1 MRKLTCMRMSAK
13 MTILFSVIAAC
24 MIAVN
29 SVLATLSEIRN
40 ILLYEEDNLN
50 AMASKIVAAFEQNIT
65 VMGYALEGLK
75 QDNDFMAALN
85 TIYTLG
91 EDMETT
97 SEYHQAQ
104 NTLSAALFHEP
115 LNDYFYR
122 INVLTM
128 DGFYLSSRYETIGLL
143 ENYSDELRTVMH
155 RLPYLNERNRGL
167 SQKTLVRPHID
178 PWFVARRISIYTL
191 MSPAVYHGKQIG
203 FVEVNALSTDLFD
216 IFSSN
221 DMAGFRATA
230 YDADGRL
237 FHRSFDDT
245 IDYSAA
251 EYGSMTE
258 CSDKNGD
265 TYYVVKEHCSWL
277 GFDIYAAQRT
287 AVFESS
293 IHSVILHHVLVSL
306 LVLFIAEVFIILSS
320 HQLSRS
326 ILRLTRKV
334 SQLSDPAAI
343 AERPLL
349 PEEMPKVTNPRDVEM
364 RELED
369 VFDKQVM
376 ELKTAMRN
384 DAELRE
390 SNLRSRLNAL
400 QAQINPHFLFNTLNT
415 IASFTRTDPLRAREL
430 LREFSSFY
438 RATLD
443 NSGSL
448 IPVSREVAQTKR
460 YLTFEKARFGEDRV
474 LATFDVSEDVE
485 DTLVPAFVIQ
495 PIVENAVRHGMGDD
509 DALRIDVTVHQ
520 DGEDAI
526 LIAVADNGVG
536 MDEGTAARLFD
547 ERSARPDASS
557 PQGGG
562 AGVAMHN
569 ISERIHRFYGPHS
582 YTRVESAPGKGTK
595 VLLHLDLS
603 ESIFDIQE

>member
-1 MRKLTCMRMSAK
+1 MVKKRFDGWL
-13 MTILFSVIAAC
+13 IV
-24 MIAVN
+24 
-29 SVLATLSEIRN
+29 SVL
-40 ILLYEEDNLN
+40 
-50 AMASKIVAAFEQNIT
+50 
-65 VMGYALEGLK
+65 
-75 QDNDFMAALN
+75 
-85 TIYTLG
+85 
-91 EDMETT
+91 
-97 SEYHQAQ
+97 
-104 NTLSAALFHEP
+104 
-115 LNDYFYR
+115 
-122 INVLTM
+122 
-128 DGFYLSSRYETIGLL
+128 
-143 ENYSDELRTVMH
+143 
-155 RLPYLNERNRGL
+155 
-167 SQKTLVRPHID
+167 
-178 PWFVARRISIYTL
+178 
-191 MSPAVYHGKQIG
+191 
-203 FVEVNALSTDLFD
+203 
-216 IFSSN
+216 
-221 DMAGFRATA
+221 
-230 YDADGRL
+230 
-237 FHRSFDDT
+237 
-245 IDYSAA
+245 
-251 EYGSMTE
+251 
-258 CSDKNGD
+258 
-265 TYYVVKEHCSWL
+265 
-277 GFDIYAAQRT
+277 
-287 AVFESS
+287 
-293 IHSVILHHVLVSL
+293 L

-569 ISERIHRFYGPHS
+569 ISERIHRFFGPHS

>member
-1 MRKLTCMRMSAK
+1 MEVAGLTKEKIFGIVIHTIAWGLLFCSPFLFAYGDNASVSLERYVGFVIMPLTFMTVFYGNYGILTPRLLFRKRLGRF
-13 MTILFSVIAAC
+13 ILANLLLIAAVLLIQHIWHEMC
-24 MIAVN
+24 HLYIETEPPRENRGDPPPVYFFIAW
-29 SVLATLSEIRN
+29 
-40 ILLYEEDNLN
+40 N
-50 AMASKIVAAFEQNIT
+50 AMLMALTVGLAVAIRMTGNW
-65 VMGYALEGLK
+65 
-75 QDNDFMAALN
+75 
-85 TIYTLG
+85 
-91 EDMETT
+91 
-97 SEYHQAQ
+97 
-104 NTLSAALFHEP
+104 
-115 LNDYFYR
+115 YR
-122 INVLTM
+122 IEAEKQQIEKERTQA
-128 DGFYLSSRYETIGLL
+128 
-143 ENYSDELRTVMH
+143 EL
-155 RLPYLNERNRGL
+155 
-167 SQKTLVRPHID
+167 
-178 PWFVARRISIYTL
+178 
-191 MSPAVYHGKQIG
+191 
-203 FVEVNALSTDLFD
+203 
-216 IFSSN
+216 
-221 DMAGFRATA
+221 
-230 YDADGRL
+230 
-237 FHRSFDDT
+237 
-245 IDYSAA
+245 
-251 EYGSMTE
+251 
-258 CSDKNGD
+258 KNL
-265 TYYVVKEHCSWL
+265 K
-277 GFDIYAAQRT
+277 
-287 AVFESS
+287 
-293 IHSVILHHVLVSL
+293 
-306 LVLFIAEVFIILSS
+306 
-320 HQLSRS
+320 
-326 ILRLTRKV
+326 
-334 SQLSDPAAI
+334 SQL
-343 AERPLL
+343 
-349 PEEMPKVTNPRDVEM
+349 
-364 RELED
+364 
-369 VFDKQVM
+369 
-376 ELKTAMRN
+376 
-384 DAELRE
+384 
-390 SNLRSRLNAL
+390 
-400 QAQINPHFLFNTLNT
+400 NPHFLFNTLNT

>member
-1 MRKLTCMRMSAK
+1 
-13 MTILFSVIAAC
+13 MTENTSPEHEGSRCPQSFEGMTQGSYRAGMLDANEALRLLAALVVFSMVGFFGYAILNGVET
-24 MIAVN
+24 V
-29 SVLATLSEIRN
+29 TT
-40 ILLYEEDNLN
+40 
-50 AMASKIVAAFEQNIT
+50 VAA
-65 VMGYALEGLK
+65 
-75 QDNDFMAALN
+75 
-85 TIYTLG
+85 
-91 EDMETT
+91 
-97 SEYHQAQ
+97 
-104 NTLSAALFHEP
+104 
-115 LNDYFYR
+115 
-122 INVLTM
+122 
-128 DGFYLSSRYETIGLL
+128 
-143 ENYSDELRTVMH
+143 
-155 RLPYLNERNRGL
+155 
-167 SQKTLVRPHID
+167 LV
-178 PWFVARRISIYTL
+178 
-191 MSPAVYHGKQIG
+191 
-203 FVEVNALSTDLFD
+203 
-216 IFSSN
+216 
-221 DMAGFRATA
+221 
-230 YDADGRL
+230 
-237 FHRSFDDT
+237 
-245 IDYSAA
+245 
-251 EYGSMTE
+251 
-258 CSDKNGD
+258 
-265 TYYVVKEHCSWL
+265 
-277 GFDIYAAQRT
+277 
-287 AVFESS
+287 
-293 IHSVILHHVLVSL
+293 L
-306 LVLFIAEVFIILSS
+306 LVCFTLAFIYVFFSPDTL
-320 HQLSRS
+320 RS
-326 ILRLTRKV
+326 QYTEQTLAVASGMLEDITGGLTRE
-334 SQLSDPAAI
+334 S
-343 AERPLL
+343 AEEICRRLL
-349 PEEMPKVTNPRDVEM
+349 PETRAMTIAVTDREKVLACVGELADDFPAGSPIHTPTTRYVIEHGIVQSFTSDMDVRGERGSRRSIPAGIIAPLKIRGRAVGALKFYYRSPRHVNRTQYALASGFAELLSTQLTVS
-364 RELED
+364 ELER
-369 VFDKQVM
+369 Q
-376 ELKTAMRN
+376 
-384 DAELRE
+384 AELTARAE
-390 SNLRSRLNAL
+390 VRAL

>member
-1 MRKLTCMRMSAK
+1 MIDRRAQRDSSISIFRIIAVACAICVLVYFIFALVTGIEPIA
-13 MTILFSVIAAC
+13 TVIACALLC
-24 MIAVN
+24 IFLCIFIFLTLNPDSVRSQYTEETLSVASAMLEDIKGGLTQESARLVCRRILPETRAMTVAITDEGN
-29 SVLATLSEIRN
+29 VLACAGEFEEKLLPDSPIHTLATRYVIEHG
-40 ILLYEEDNLN
+40 
-50 AMASKIVAAFEQNIT
+50 IVQSFNRMVDVVGSDGSHNQVPAGIIAPIKVGDRT
-65 VMGYALEGLK
+65 VGTLKFYYKTPRAVDRTQYAL
-75 QDNDFMAALN
+75 A
-85 TIYTLG
+85 
-91 EDMETT
+91 
-97 SEYHQAQ
+97 S
-104 NTLSAALFHEP
+104 
-115 LNDYFYR
+115 
-122 INVLTM
+122 
-128 DGFYLSSRYETIGLL
+128 GFAEI
-143 ENYSDELRTVMH
+143 
-155 RLPYLNERNRGL
+155 
-167 SQKTLVRPHID
+167 
-178 PWFVARRISIYTL
+178 
-191 MSPAVYHGKQIG
+191 
-203 FVEVNALSTDLFD
+203 LSTQLA
-216 IFSSN
+216 IHELEVQKEL
-221 DMAGFRATA
+221 TA
-230 YDADGRL
+230 R
-237 FHRSFDDT
+237 
-245 IDYSAA
+245 
-251 EYGSMTE
+251 
-258 CSDKNGD
+258 
-265 TYYVVKEHCSWL
+265 
-277 GFDIYAAQRT
+277 
-287 AVFESS
+287 
-293 IHSVILHHVLVSL
+293 
-306 LVLFIAEVFIILSS
+306 AEV
-320 HQLSRS
+320 R
-326 ILRLTRKV
+326 
-334 SQLSDPAAI
+334 
-343 AERPLL
+343 
-349 PEEMPKVTNPRDVEM
+349 
-364 RELED
+364 
-369 VFDKQVM
+369 
-376 ELKTAMRN
+376 
-384 DAELRE
+384 
-390 SNLRSRLNAL
+390 AL

-495 PIVENAVRHGMGDD
+495 PIVENAVRHGMSDD

>member
-1 MRKLTCMRMSAK
+1 MQWRGSLAALFIAMGCVSKKGMTVDLNRLILGKSYNSTKVFRTAQHVVQAILLGIVVPLLILLLIWDLTDNPNPVPAVV
-13 MTILFSVIAAC
+13 VIAGLVMLCFFFSYVFVVPDDLTSSATDRT
-24 MIAVN
+24 
-29 SVLATLSEIRN
+29 LAI
-40 ILLYEEDNLN
+40 
-50 AMASKIVAAFEQNIT
+50 ASKIFAYT
-65 VMGYALEGLK
+65 SRGLTPE
-75 QDNDFMAALN
+75 AAL
-85 TIYTLG
+85 G
-91 EDMETT
+91 A
-97 SEYHQAQ
+97 S
-104 NTLSAALFHEP
+104 
-115 LNDYFYR
+115 
-122 INVLTM
+122 
-128 DGFYLSSRYETIGLL
+128 
-143 ENYSDELRTVMH
+143 
-155 RLPYLNERNRGL
+155 
-167 SQKTLVRPHID
+167 K
-178 PWFVARRISIYTL
+178 
-191 MSPAVYHGKQIG
+191 
-203 FVEVNALSTDLFD
+203 
-216 IFSSN
+216 
-221 DMAGFRATA
+221 
-230 YDADGRL
+230 
-237 FHRSFDDT
+237 
-245 IDYSAA
+245 
-251 EYGSMTE
+251 
-258 CSDKNGD
+258 
-265 TYYVVKEHCSWL
+265 
-277 GFDIYAAQRT
+277 
-287 AVFESS
+287 
-293 IHSVILHHVLVSL
+293 
-306 LVLFIAEVFIILSS
+306 IILSETIAS
-320 HQLSRS
+320 AICFTDGRQVLASWGEDSAKCPAGTPVVLRTTLNVINSGEQSVFSRDASTETGGYFPRLRAGIVAPLTVRGHCVGTLELYYPRLSSIDMRQTALASGFAEILSTQL
-326 ILRLTRKV
+326 
-334 SQLSDPAAI
+334 AI
-343 AERPLL
+343 H
-349 PEEMPKVTNPRDVEM
+349 
-364 RELED
+364 ELE
-369 VFDKQVM
+369 VQK
-376 ELKTAMRN
+376 ELTAR
-384 DAELRE
+384 AEVR
-390 SNLRSRLNAL
+390 AL

-448 IPVSREVAQTKR
+448 IPVSREVAQTRR